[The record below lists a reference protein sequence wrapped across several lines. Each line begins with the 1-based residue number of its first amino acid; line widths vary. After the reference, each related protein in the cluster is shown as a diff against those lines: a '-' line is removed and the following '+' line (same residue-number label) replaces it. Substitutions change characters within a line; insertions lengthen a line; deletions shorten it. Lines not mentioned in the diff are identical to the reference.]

1 MTTFE
6 MVGIPQR
13 REAVR
18 NFHPVIT
25 ARPGCHALPAEM
37 IGEGT

>member
-6 MVGIPQR
+6 MVGIPQL

-18 NFHPVIT
+18 NFYPVIT
-25 ARPGCHALPAEM
+25 ARPAVAPYLQK
-37 IGEGT
+37 